1 VLVGS
6 RLTGAVRPVD
16 TVARLGGD
24 EFAVLLPD
32 TAPADAE
39 RTARRL
45 LGELAAPIVLE
56 GLLVDVRASV
66 GVAVA
71 PADGEDLDQL
81 LQHADVAMYLAKE
94 QGGGVEQYD
103 AQRDRNSTERLGMV
117 GELRRALSG
126 DELEVHF
133 QPKAHL
139 RTGQVDGV
147 EALVRWR
154 HPERGLVPPDE
165 FVPLAESC
173 GLVEQLTARVLDL
186 AVEQLAAWHAEG
198 LELSVAVNVSV
209 RDLAGGL
216 LVDRVT
222 AALLRHGVGARWLQ
236 LEVTEGSLFADST
249 AAATTLRE
257 LDELGVALSLDDFGT
272 GCSSL
277 GHLRRLPVQELKID
291 RSFVQRMG
299 DDPRD
304 RAIVRSVVDLAEGL
318 GMRVVA
324 EGVEDR
330 ATWQA
335 LRELGCDVAQG
346 WYVCRPQQAG
356 DLGPWLHER
365 ARAAV
370 GG

>member
-1 VLVGS
+1 
-6 RLTGAVRPVD
+6 
-16 TVARLGGD
+16 
-24 EFAVLLPD
+24 
-32 TAPADAE
+32 
-39 RTARRL
+39 
-45 LGELAAPIVLE
+45 
-56 GLLVDVRASV
+56 
-66 GVAVA
+66 
-71 PADGEDLDQL
+71 
-81 LQHADVAMYLAKE
+81 MYLAKE

-103 AQRDRNSTERLGMV
+103 VDRDRNSTDRLVMV
-117 GELRRALSG
+117 GELRRALTG
-126 DELEVHF
+126 DELEVHY
-133 QPKAHL
+133 QPKADL
-139 RTGQVDGV
+139 RTGRVDGV

-173 GLVEQLTARVLDL
+173 GLVELLTARVLDA
-186 AVEQLAAWHAEG
+186 AVAQLAAWHAQG

-222 AALLRHGVGARWLQ
+222 ASLLRHGVPACRLQ

-249 AAATTLRE
+249 GAASTLRE

-272 GCSSL
+272 GYSSL

-299 DDPRD
+299 DDARD

-324 EGVEDR
+324 EGVEDL

-346 WYVCRPQQAG
+346 WYVCRPQPA
-356 DLGPWLHER
+356 DVLTPWLHAR
-365 ARAAV
+365 ARAFAA
-370 GG
+370 G